1 MKHDPINPAGPV
13 LDQSVASDCG
23 ELAVGCSEAAG
34 RIKRSTDQ
42 MDRQIDELGQLE
54 DFVVSLEADQ
64 RQIADSTDEA
74 KLLSARACEQLD
86 TGAER
91 VNAAVTEFRSVID
104 LVARLGAH
112 VTNFAAVMEQVQ
124 QVSQSIEAIAK
135 TTNMLALNAAIEAER
150 AGDAGRTFAV
160 VAAEVKKLAQNTR
173 GATDEIRRSIG
184 SLAAEASGLVTE
196 IQAGVEQSSRA
207 EAQFETITDALHD
220 ATHLVALLDDQ
231 SDRIAQSSA
240 MVHANGAKV
249 REAVDRVVGSVRD
262 NRATLEGTRTS
273 ILAMEH
279 VSNRM
284 FNAVISAGVSP
295 QDSAVVELA
304 ANVRDKFVALA
315 ERAIANGEL
324 TMEQLFDT
332 NYVRVPGSNPERFRT
347 TLCDWAD
354 ANWRPLFDHVVANHP
369 EVKMSSAGDMNG
381 FLPTHI
387 TECSRAPTG
396 DVAHDTAYCR
406 NGRILFDETDRAA
419 KRSTAPF
426 FMAVYRQ
433 EGDGTNYVTVRN
445 VYTPVMI
452 NGRRWGDVEVAYQ
465 L

>member
-1 MKHDPINPAGPV
+1 MKFEPISPTAAV

-34 RIKRSTDQ
+34 RIKRATDQ
-42 MDRQIDELGQLE
+42 MDRQIVELGRLE
-54 DFVVSLEADQ
+54 DYVTSLESDQ

-86 TGAER
+86 TGADR

-104 LVARLGAH
+104 LVARLGQH
-112 VTNFAAVMEQVQ
+112 VTNFAAVMAQVQ
-124 QVSQSIEAIAK
+124 QVSQSIESIAK

-173 GATDEIRRSIG
+173 SATDEIRRSIG
-184 SLAAEASGLVTE
+184 SLATEASGLVAE
-196 IQAGVEQSSRA
+196 IQSGVEQSSRA

-249 REAVDRVVGSVRD
+249 REAMDRVVESVRD
-262 NRATLEGTRTS
+262 NGATLDSTRDS
-273 ILAMEH
+273 ILTMEH

-295 QDSAVVELA
+295 RDSEI
-304 ANVRDKFVALA
+304 VALA
-315 ERAIANGEL
+315 ARVRDQFVAIAEQALADGAL

-332 NYVRVPGSNPERFRT
+332 DYRRVPGSNPERFRT
-347 TLCDWAD
+347 SLSDWAD
-354 ANWRPLFDHVVANHP
+354 ANWRPLFDRIVAEHSG
-369 EVKMSSAGDMNG
+369 VKMSSAGDMNG

-387 TECSRAPTG
+387 SDCSRAPTG
-396 DVAHDTAYCR
+396 DIVHDTAHCR
-406 NGRILFDETDRAA
+406 NGRILFDETDAAA
-419 KRSTAPF
+419 KRSSAPF

-433 EGDGTNYVTVRN
+433 EGDGTNYITVRN
-445 VYTPVMI
+445 VYMPATI
-452 NGRRWGDVEVAYQ
+452 NGRRWGDLEVAYQ

>member
-1 MKHDPINPAGPV
+1 MKYDPINPAAQM

-23 ELAVGCSEAAG
+23 ELAVGCSDAAG
-34 RIKRSTDQ
+34 RIKRATDQ
-42 MDRQIDELGQLE
+42 MERQIAELGRLE
-54 DFVVSLEADQ
+54 EYVVGLEADQ

-86 TGAER
+86 AGAER
-91 VNAAVTEFRSVID
+91 VNLAVSEFRSVID
-104 LVARLGAH
+104 LVARLGTH

-124 QVSQSIEAIAK
+124 QVSQSIEQIAK

-160 VAAEVKKLAQNTR
+160 VASEVKKLAQNTG
-173 GATDEIRRSIG
+173 GATDDIRRSIG

-196 IQAGVEQSSRA
+196 IQSGVEQSSRA

-220 ATHLVALLDDQ
+220 ATHLVALLDGQ

-240 MVHANGAKV
+240 MVHANGARV
-249 REAVDRVVGSVRD
+249 REAMDRVVGSVRD
-262 NRATLEGTRTS
+262 NSAILDGTRTS
-273 ILAMEH
+273 ILTMEH

-295 QDSAVVELA
+295 ADSAIVELA
-304 ANVRDKFVALA
+304 ARVRDRFVTLA
-315 ERAIANGEL
+315 EDAIADGKL

-332 NYVRVPGSNPERFRT
+332 GYVRVPGSNPERFRT
-347 TLCDWAD
+347 SLCDWAD
-354 ANWRPLFDHVVANHP
+354 ANWRPLFDQIVAEHP
-369 EVKMSSAGDMNG
+369 EIKMSSAGDMNG

-387 TECSRAPTG
+387 TDCSRTPTG
-396 DVAHDTAYCR
+396 DLEHDTAHCR
-406 NGRILFDETDRAA
+406 NGRILLDETDMAA
-419 KRSTAPF
+419 KRSSAPF
-426 FMAVYRQ
+426 FMTVYRQ
-433 EGDGTNYVTVRN
+433 EGDGINYLTVRN
-445 VYTPVMI
+445 VYMPAVI
-452 NGRRWGDVEVAYQ
+452 GGRRWGDVEVAYQ

>member
-1 MKHDPINPAGPV
+1 MGAPMKFEPISSAAQN

-23 ELAVGCSEAAG
+23 ELAVGCSDAAG
-34 RIKRSTDQ
+34 QIQRATDQ
-42 MDRQIDELGQLE
+42 MQRQISELGRLE
-54 DFVVSLEADQ
+54 DYVVSLEADQ

-86 TGAER
+86 AGAER
-91 VNAAVTEFRSVID
+91 VNSAVTEFRSVID
-104 LVARLGAH
+104 LVARLGTH
-112 VTNFAAVMEQVQ
+112 VTNFASVMEQVQ
-124 QVSQSIEAIAK
+124 QVSQSIEQIAK

-173 GATDEIRRSIG
+173 SATDEIRRSIG
-184 SLAAEASGLVTE
+184 SLSTEAAGLVTE
-196 IQAGVEQSSRA
+196 IQSGVEQSGRA

-249 REAVDRVVGSVRD
+249 REALDRVVGSVRD
-262 NRATLEGTRTS
+262 NGATLNTTRDS
-273 ILAMEH
+273 ILTMEN

-295 QDSAVVELA
+295 QDSAIVDLA
-304 ANVRDKFVALA
+304 ASVRDEFVALA
-315 ERAIANGEL
+315 EAALARGEL

-332 NYVRVPGSNPERFRT
+332 NYVRVPGS
-347 TLCDWAD
+347 
-354 ANWRPLFDHVVANHP
+354 
-369 EVKMSSAGDMNG
+369 GDMNG

-396 DVAHDTAYCR
+396 DLEHDTAHCR
-406 NGRILFDETDRAA
+406 NGRILFDDVDAAA
-419 KRSTAPF
+419 KRSSAPF
-426 FMAVYRQ
+426 FMSVYRQ

-445 VYTPVMI
+445 VYMPAII